1 MATKQGGLALLTD
14 PVAQELLRSTSPARL
29 AYVWRDGTPRVVPI
43 WFHWSGKE
51 IVLGTPPRAPKV
63 RALSPNAKVALS
75 IDGNTWPYKVLQIR
89 GTAHVE
95 TVSGVVPEYAL
106 AAERYFG
113 TEQGRAWVKQG
124 RWDVLSNGANR
135 RDVTPGR
142 SPIWEAERWNRSSST
157 FEERRESPMKRNL
170 SAPAWL
176 CRRRRGAGRPPSG
189 PATA

>member
-113 TEQGRAWVKQG
+113 TEQGRAWVKQVG
-124 RWDVLSNGANR
+124 GMFSQMARIVVKPEWVAILDFEKRFPSA
-135 RDVTPGR
+135 
-142 SPIWEAERWNRSSST
+142 IEAA
-157 FEERRESPMKRNL
+157 M
-170 SAPAWL
+170 
-176 CRRRRGAGRPPSG
+176 SG
-189 PATA
+189 H